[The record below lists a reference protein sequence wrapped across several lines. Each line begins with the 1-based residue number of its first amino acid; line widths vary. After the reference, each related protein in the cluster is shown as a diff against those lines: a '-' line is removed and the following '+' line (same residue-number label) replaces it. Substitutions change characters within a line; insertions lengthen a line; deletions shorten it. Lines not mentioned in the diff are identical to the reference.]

1 MLKDRKDL
9 STGVPLKISG
19 SDRFAL
25 ALQVMMHA
33 GIQMNPVS
41 GALLTMIA
49 MILTLTHIPPQ
60 DSTFPTGVF
69 ATDDQTF
76 MVPSAWAGWT
86 IQGWPQAQDGGFE
99 YIAL

>member
-25 ALQVMMHA
+25 ALQV
-33 GIQMNPVS
+33 MNPVS

-86 IQGWPQAQDGGFE
+86 IQGWPQAQDGGIE
-99 YIAL
+99 YSAL